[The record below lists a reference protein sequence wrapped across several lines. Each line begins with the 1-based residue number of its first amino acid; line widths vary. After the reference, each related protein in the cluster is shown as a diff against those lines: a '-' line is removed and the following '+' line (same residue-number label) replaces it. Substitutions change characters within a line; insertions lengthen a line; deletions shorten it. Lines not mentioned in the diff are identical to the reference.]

1 MSDLLVKDIR
11 NLIEEVGV
19 DKIKYL
25 LDPKEYKD
33 GLFCFMV
40 DNEYLR
46 CGQALIILSKAKG
59 VYSTLFNY
67 RDTDKC
73 FKTVFD
79 EVFNENA

>member
-1 MSDLLVKDIR
+1 MSDLLVNDIS
-11 NLIEEVGV
+11 NLIEEVGI
-19 DKIKYL
+19 DKIKNL
-25 LDPKEYKD
+25 LDPKDYKD
-33 GLFCFMV
+33 GLFCAMV
-40 DNEYLR
+40 DNKYLR
-46 CGQALIILSKAKG
+46 CGQALIILTEAKG